1 MPTIAEIL
9 QHPAPNLR
17 YHLGSG
23 LNFPWA
29 EYHPDGTQGSSAY
42 TFGPDGVMV
51 AMRMLCYWDS
61 LLDPDPFA
69 NALVQLLGFS
79 YRDPSR
85 STVKGTP
92 WLRRVTPWQHPI
104 WNQLY
109 VKRISEVRGIR
120 LNGTLRRFSITS
132 QTGPGA
138 GAPYNTGPWTD
149 FFLADLTIQFW
160 RPPYYVR
167 SDASILSAPP
177 ERSPREWLRYT
188 SKNWEMQL
196 NMLSRENSTFQW
208 LQGVKPTSNS
218 SPYFTGAVG
227 QPVCHFRV
235 SRTWYQIPEQALFN
249 TVADGS
255 TDGLPDNVVYTRTAV
270 ENPLSRFEKA
280 LGSTLTT
287 FNTNTTTTLTG
298 TTNTTIT
305 TTRTTQTIQ
314 TTAPGNSA
322 IIAATGYVYP
332 TRSPIGGCVNAP
344 IGGGAA
350 ADAMGNWV
358 DMTAASRLFG
368 CYTGTLR
375 FDGVT
380 FTPQPLQLPPDLM
393 QIPRINAIESLSQ
406 VQYDVT
412 FHFDLFDP
420 PSSNSYVSIG
430 NPGGT
435 PIKGHNLFPYAGNGL
450 WYPILSQRDAQ
461 DGTSGPKLTPFM
473 YADLTDLFYIL

>member
-1 MPTIAEIL
+1 MPTLAEIL
-9 QHPAPNLR
+9 RHPAPNLR
-17 YHLGSG
+17 YHPGSG
-23 LNFPWA
+23 LLFNWA
-29 EYHPDGTQGSSAY
+29 EYHPDGMQGSSAY

-51 AMRMLCYWDS
+51 AMRMLVYWDG
-61 LLDPDPFA
+61 LLDPDPDI
-69 NALVQLLGFS
+69 NTLVQLLGYS
-79 YRDPSR
+79 WRDPSK
-85 STVKGTP
+85 STPKGTP
-92 WLRRVTPWQHPI
+92 YLRRKMPWQHPI

-120 LNGTLRRFSITS
+120 LNGTMRTFSLS
-132 QTGPGA
+132 SGPPGPGL
-138 GAPYNTGPWTD
+138 GASRNYGPWTD

-167 SDASILSAPP
+167 SDESIMGGTP
-177 ERSPREWLRYT
+177 RGPREWLRYT
-188 SKNWEMQL
+188 SKTWEMSL

-208 LQGVKPTSNS
+208 LQGVKPSNS
-218 SPYFTGAVG
+218 SPYFTGSVG
-227 QPVCHFRV
+227 QPVTHFRV
-235 SRTWYQIPEQALFN
+235 SRTWYQIPERALFN

-255 TDGLPDNVVYTRTAV
+255 TDGLPDNLVYTRTAA
-270 ENPLSRFEKA
+270 ENPLSKFDRA

-287 FNTNTTTTLTG
+287 FNTNTTTTLVS

-305 TTRTTQTIQ
+305 TTRTTTTIA
-314 TTAPGNSA
+314 TTTPSPSA
-322 IIAATGYVYP
+322 IAAATGYVYP
-332 TRSPIGGCVNAP
+332 VGSPIGGCVNAP
-344 IGGGAA
+344 IGGGLA
-350 ADAMGNWV
+350 ADGMGNWV
-358 DMTAASRLFG
+358 DLTAASRLFG

-375 FDGVT
+375 YDGVT

-393 QIPRINAIESLSQ
+393 RIDRINSIEAISQ

-420 PSSNSYVSIG
+420 PTSRSYVSLG

-450 WYPILSQRDAQ
+450 WYPILSQRDSA
-461 DGTSGPKLTPFM
+461 DATSGPKLTPFM